1 MIAGC
6 EKLGWEWWPT
16 EQAIATRAYDGR
28 PACDLKGYCPF
39 GCPQGALATVDVTY
53 WRKALRS
60 ARNGV
65 DLRTNARVREITLHP
80 DGRAKGALYYDA
92 EGRLRE
98 VRA

>member
-1 MIAGC
+1 MIEGC

-16 EQAIATRAYDGR
+16 EQAITTRAYDGR

-60 ARNGV
+60 AAGCWAISSGGRSKSKS
-65 DLRTNARVREITLHP
+65 AR
-80 DGRAKGALYYDA
+80 
-92 EGRLRE
+92 
-98 VRA
+98 